1 MTRRRSP
8 IYEYAAGLWRDMRA
22 EFEDV
27 LHAEYAKAEEGT
39 GGAMLNHLGR
49 REGIDAYSLLTGPWS
64 RVEKYGSEELCS
76 WFECHGR
83 PSLEAFERSWFD
95 NYIGG
100 DPYPTAADVAPD
112 EMVVRVQDGTVYR
125 VDRAELLGES

>member
-95 NYIGG
+95 TYIEG
-100 DPYPTAADVAPD
+100 DPYPTAADVTAD
-112 EMVVRVQDGTVYR
+112 EAAELTGYV
-125 VDRAELLGES
+125 AELLGES